1 MLDPFSG
8 SGTVGVVA
16 VRLGLDYVG
25 CELNPDYVAL
35 SRKRIGRTA
44 ADAGF
49 GTGTAAPE
57 DDRASQLGLWA
68 T

>member
-1 MLDPFSG
+1 M
-8 SGTVGVVA
+8 
-16 VRLGLDYVG
+16 RLGLDYVG